1 MRRVTGLI
9 LAGLGLLLILAAI
22 LLPTWVS
29 GQFIKFPLSENQ
41 TAVLQAGNASYF
53 SAAGFKE
60 QTGVTIAATYTIKG
74 EPGKG
79 NSSVAVWEQ
88 TSSVSDITN
97 HRSIQQTTR
106 TFAFDRRTGKLVDC
120 CGANVNG
127 NASIRQTGYSG
138 VVFPFGTQ
146 KQTYQV
152 FNTTL
157 NRPLP
162 FVYAG
167 TATVGG
173 IQTYEF
179 VEDIPA
185 TQFTTQAVPGSML
198 GVKTPVVRA
207 PLFDKEHVINYV
219 DPETGALLNVNEHQT
234 VTLRGPATGAQALVL
249 YDADLIVTP
258 ASLSQVVA
266 LDSSGRNTIT
276 LIETTLPL
284 VFGIVGGVALV
295 GGLFLGFRRRKPH
308 DDLAELDDLPPW
320 RARAGTEPA
329 RDHRAGELVGV
340 APGLDDSQQELAAE
354 APEGDGP
361 ESLDPLPP
369 ATPAGQRSSRRA
381 ASSRRLATSSVVA
394 RLVTQATRF
403 DSQTSPI
410 TRAIAMSSADGSPSC
425 MALVNIATIWLATVF
440 TSAAAL
446 GSANMKARVIASV
459 SIGSRCM
466 VRVTRDST
474 CIMRSVA
481 VSPGTGLRSSFS
493 CMRSN
498 SSVSAATSRWILD
511 GKYRYSVPS
520 ATSAR
525 SATARICTAS

>member
-1 MRRVTGLI
+1 MRRVTGFI
-9 LAGLGLLLILAAI
+9 LAGLGVLLVAVAI
-22 LLPTWVS
+22 SLPTWVS
-29 GQFIKFPLSENQ
+29 SQFIKFPLSENQ

-53 SAAGFKE
+53 SAAVFKE
-60 QTGVTIAATYTIKG
+60 VTGVTIQATYTIKG

-79 NSSVAVWEQ
+79 SSSVAVWEQ

-106 TFAFDRRTGKLVDC
+106 TFAFDRRTGQLVDC

-127 NASIRQTGYSG
+127 NASIHQTGYSG
-138 VVFPFGTQ
+138 VVFPFGLQ

-207 PLFDKEHVINYV
+207 PLFDQEHVINYV
-219 DPETGALLNVNEHQT
+219 DPETGALLDVNEHQT
-234 VTLRGPATGAQALVL
+234 VTLHNPDTGAQALVL
-249 YDADLIVTP
+249 YDADLTVTP

-266 LDSSGRNTIT
+266 LDSSGRSEIT

-284 VFGIVGGVALV
+284 VFGIAGGAALLA
-295 GGLFLGFRRRKPH
+295 GAFLGLRRKRR
-308 DDLAELDDLPPW
+308 DDMAELENLPPW
-320 RARAGTEPA
+320 RSKAAMEPVQGQRAA
-329 RDHRAGELVGV
+329 ELVGV
-340 APGLDDSQQELAAE
+340 APGLDDGPQELAAE

-361 ESLDPLPP
+361 EALDP
-369 ATPAGQRSSRRA
+369 
-381 ASSRRLATSSVVA
+381 
-394 RLVTQATRF
+394 
-403 DSQTSPI
+403 
-410 TRAIAMSSADGSPSC
+410 
-425 MALVNIATIWLATVF
+425 
-440 TSAAAL
+440 
-446 GSANMKARVIASV
+446 
-459 SIGSRCM
+459 
-466 VRVTRDST
+466 
-474 CIMRSVA
+474 
-481 VSPGTGLRSSFS
+481 
-493 CMRSN
+493 
-498 SSVSAATSRWILD
+498 
-511 GKYRYSVPS
+511 
-520 ATSAR
+520 
-525 SATARICTAS
+525 